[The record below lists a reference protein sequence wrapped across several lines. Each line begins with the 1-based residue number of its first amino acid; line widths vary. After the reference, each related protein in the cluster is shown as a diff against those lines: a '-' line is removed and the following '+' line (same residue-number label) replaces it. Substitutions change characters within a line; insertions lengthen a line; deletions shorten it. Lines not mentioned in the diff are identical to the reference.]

1 MPDNDDYLVVL
12 DFDGSWTLWPM
23 EGNSHWSRMDNF
35 MLDGNQLRATQDR
48 RAFYMEIKARG
59 EWSERHEA
67 DWLQK
72 SIQAWIDAKLH
83 RRHIAE
89 CFRYNKPH
97 MRGGHR
103 EILERI
109 KSRAKGRTYV
119 VVNSYGIRDI
129 IKAILEAEGVLHLVD
144 EIVAMDLTYDAQGH
158 VIGFDE
164 ATRVN
169 WRIKQERTREIMAR
183 LGIPDI
189 RTIGIGDTQG
199 DANIV
204 PDTAYRLLI
213 ASSAE
218 HAANASRF
226 FHDAVISPTDW
237 SGATQKLAERFG
249 F

>member
-1 MPDNDDYLVVL
+1 MPNEADFLVVL

-35 MLDGNQLRATQDR
+35 VLDAAQRQATVAR
-48 RAFYMEIKARG
+48 RAHYMSIKAAG
-59 EWSERHEA
+59 NWNEGHEA
-67 DWLQK
+67 EWLAK
-72 SIQAWIDAKLH
+72 SIQAWVDAKLH
-83 RRHIAE
+83 RRHIEE
-89 CFRYNKPH
+89 CFRHNKGH
-97 MRGGHR
+97 MRAGHR
-103 EILERI
+103 EMLERI
-109 KSRAKGRTYV
+109 KSRAKGRTHV

-129 IKAILEAEGVLHLVD
+129 IKAILQAEGVLHLVD
-144 EIVAMDLTYDAQGH
+144 EIVAMDLTYDEHGH
-158 VIGFDE
+158 VTGFDE

-213 ASSAE
+213 ASSEE